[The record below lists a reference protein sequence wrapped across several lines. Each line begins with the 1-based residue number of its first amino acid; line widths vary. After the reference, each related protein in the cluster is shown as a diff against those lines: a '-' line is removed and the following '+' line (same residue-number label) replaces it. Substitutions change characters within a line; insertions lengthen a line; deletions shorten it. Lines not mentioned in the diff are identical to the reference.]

1 MTSFGFA
8 TICFSICLIV
18 ALLFQLQLGMNKDLI
33 WIEPFP
39 KVRLRSPFQNFLSAL
54 GKKMNFLMELHQL
67 PIANFLV
74 SLQGGTVALLR
85 LERLADYYSVL
96 TKEKEKP
103 IENRIEVEIAGS
115 KKIVR
120 ASFEKNGVKI
130 MYSASIVLDEEG
142 QVLTNHSDV
151 AKILIQV
158 LNGESQ
164 RVNAVKS
171 GEEYIES
178 LKNLASKYA
187 IEVLTAK

>member
-18 ALLFQLQLGMNKDLI
+18 ALLFQLQLGMKKDSIL
-33 WIEPFP
+33 IEPFP
-39 KVRLRSPFQNFLSAL
+39 KVRLRSPLQNFLSAL
-54 GKKMNFLMELHQL
+54 RQRMNILMELHQL
-67 PIANFLV
+67 PITNFLM
-74 SLQGGTVALLR
+74 SSQGKAIAVVR
-85 LERLADYYSVL
+85 LERLADYYSAL
-96 TKEKEKP
+96 MKEKEKP
-103 IENRIEVEIAGS
+103 IENRLEVEIAGS

-142 QVLTNHSDV
+142 QVLTSHSDV

-158 LNGESQ
+158 LDGESQ
-164 RVNAVKS
+164 RVNAVRSRK
-171 GEEYIES
+171 EYIES
-178 LKNLASKYA
+178 LKNLASKYG

>member
-1 MTSFGFA
+1 
-8 TICFSICLIV
+8 
-18 ALLFQLQLGMNKDLI
+18 
-33 WIEPFP
+33 
-39 KVRLRSPFQNFLSAL
+39 
-54 GKKMNFLMELHQL
+54 
-67 PIANFLV
+67 
-74 SLQGGTVALLR
+74 
-85 LERLADYYSVL
+85 
-96 TKEKEKP
+96 
-103 IENRIEVEIAGS
+103 S

-158 LNGESQ
+158 LDGESQ

-178 LKNLASKYA
+178 LKNLASKYG